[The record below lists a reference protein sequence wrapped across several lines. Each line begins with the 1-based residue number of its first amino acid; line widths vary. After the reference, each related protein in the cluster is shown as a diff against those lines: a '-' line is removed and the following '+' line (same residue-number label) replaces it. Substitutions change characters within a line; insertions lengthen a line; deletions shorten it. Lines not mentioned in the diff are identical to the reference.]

1 MPFSKKK
8 LYTRTT
14 STMKKNILFLLHL
27 IGVTF
32 IFPSLS
38 AQEKSLQ
45 PTFSTDRHYQP
56 VLVNSF
62 DSKQEISTQF

>member
-1 MPFSKKK
+1 
-8 LYTRTT
+8 
-14 STMKKNILFLLHL
+14 MKKNILFLLHL